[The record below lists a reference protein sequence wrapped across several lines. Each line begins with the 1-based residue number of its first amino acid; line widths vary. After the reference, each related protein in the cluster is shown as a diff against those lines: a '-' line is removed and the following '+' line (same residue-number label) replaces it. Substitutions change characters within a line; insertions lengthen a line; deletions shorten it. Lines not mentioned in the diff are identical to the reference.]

1 MNDFYKDAVIGVMFT
16 IGVVGFISGEFI
28 ISTVLFG
35 AAAIFSNVEM
45 SRRLTATVGSN
56 G

>member
-1 MNDFYKDAVIGVMFT
+1 MNNFYKDAIIGVMFT
-16 IGVVGFISGEFI
+16 IGVVGFISGEFVV
-28 ISTVLFG
+28 STVLFA

-45 SRRLTATVGSN
+45 SRRLNATASHN